1 MNGRSF
7 VAQPK
12 QAGVG
17 LLLGEQKDSSIVSVK
32 QVVPRGSAD
41 RTGRIRVGDQILRV
55 GNTDGTGLGVTD
67 LRNLI
72 IGEQGSTVRLTLRN
86 EMGEVMELDLVRGTP
101 EFFDS
106 MGGGGQQMGGMG
118 GSLSNSM
125 AGAMPPAM
133 GMGMGMGGG
142 MQGMGGSM
150 SGAMPG
156 GMQGMGGSISGA
168 MPGGMPSSLY
178 ASGSRLPTLNRYMLG
193 TSWSAEMFAQM
204 PPPQAPPVNYSPER
218 ALQEENEWL
227 RSALRMAESTIMRNR
242 QDLGG
247 MRESF
252 LSHKHESETRITGME
267 DKNRTKDDERRESEQ
282 QLLHAEELRR
292 TLEVKLAE
300 AQRRSEWQR
309 DTERQIHEN
318 ERARLDYL
326 NEIKR
331 RAEEEKRVLEME
343 MLRLQ
348 DDLRSERA
356 SRVEA
361 EAREASL
368 RSDFQRLSDHRSMD
382 MRSSMDNKI
391 PGATITSSLESVPR
405 PSSEIMLA

>member
-1 MNGRSF
+1 M
-7 VAQPK
+7 
-12 QAGVG
+12 
-17 LLLGEQKDSSIVSVK
+17 
-32 QVVPRGSAD
+32 
-41 RTGRIRVGDQILRV
+41 
-55 GNTDGTGLGVTD
+55 GVTD

-86 EMGEVMELDLVRGTP
+86 DEAGEVFELDLVRGTP
-101 EFFDS
+101 EYFDS
-106 MGGGGQQMGGMG
+106 LISGQP
-118 GSLSNSM
+118 S
-125 AGAMPPAM
+125 
-133 GMGMGMGGG
+133 
-142 MQGMGGSM
+142 MGGSM
-150 SGAMPG
+150 GGMPG
-156 GMQGMGGSISGA
+156 G
-168 MPGGMPSSLY
+168 PSLY
-178 ASGSRLPTLNRYMLG
+178 ASGNRMPALNKYMLG

-204 PPPQAPPVNYSPER
+204 PPPQAAPAVDYNPQR

-227 RSALRMAESTIMRNR
+227 RSALHMAESSIMHNR
-242 QDLGG
+242 EQLRT
-247 MRESF
+247 MREAF
-252 LSHKHESETRITGME
+252 LSHKHESEVRVSGME
-267 DKNRTKDDERRESEQ
+267 EKNKSKDDERRESEQ
-282 QLLHAEELRR
+282 QLLQAEETRR

-331 RAEEEKRVLEME
+331 RAEEEKRLLEME

-368 RSDFQRLSDHRSMD
+368 RSDFQRLSDHRSYD
-382 MRSSMDNKI
+382 LRASDSKI
-391 PGATITSSLESVPR
+391 PGATITSSLETVPR